1 MSKDNLTV
9 SKSKKYAVTFYVP
22 DYLTNEVNYLKQNY
36 NYLLHRFYP
45 FTNTYYSN
53 GFYGLAASH
62 HASNAI
68 EHAKQSLRVANENL
82 NRQLEMLNKQKA
94 MYNSNIANAR
104 KTVQSAIDNVN
115 SNKLMLIN
123 MKSRF
128 GREFVISGGGNYYY
142 DGKDFYDRVTNQ
154 KMNDSKAK
162 ELKTEIQQKLDK
174 SLNQIN
180 QAQFQTQNLM
190 KKWF

>member
-9 SKSKKYAVTFYVP
+9 SKSKKYAITFYVP

-36 NYLLHRFYP
+36 NYFLYRFYP
-45 FTNTYYSN
+45 FTNIHYSK
-53 GFYGLAASH
+53 GFYGLATS

-68 EHAKQSLRVANENL
+68 EHAKQSLRIANENL
-82 NRQLEMLNKQKA
+82 NRQLAMLNKKNA
-94 MYNSNIANAR
+94 MFNSNIANAR
-104 KTVQSAIDNVN
+104 KTVQSAIHNVN
-115 SNKLMLIN
+115 SNQLMLMN

-128 GREFVISGGGNYYY
+128 GREFVIGGGRNYYY
-142 DGKDFYDRVTNQ
+142 DGKDFYDRVTNE
-154 KMNDSKAK
+154 KLNDSKAN

-174 SLNQIN
+174 SLSQLKTAQI
-180 QAQFQTQNLM
+180 QTQNLM

>member
-9 SKSKKYAVTFYVP
+9 SKSKKYAITFYVP
-22 DYLTNEVNYLKQNY
+22 DYLSNEVNYLKQNY
-36 NYLLHRFYP
+36 NYFLNRFYP

-53 GFYGLAASH
+53 GFYGLAAS

-82 NRQLEMLNKQKA
+82 NRQLEMLNKQKV
-94 MYNSNIANAR
+94 MYNPNIENAR
-104 KTVQSAIDNVN
+104 KTVESAIHNVN
-115 SNKLMLIN
+115 ANQLMLLN

-142 DGKDFYDRVTNQ
+142 DGKDFYDRVTNE
-154 KMNDSKAK
+154 KMKEGKAN
-162 ELKTEIQQKLDK
+162 ELKTDIKQKIDK
-174 SLNQIN
+174 SLNQVS